1 MKKIIIAALLACALS
16 IVPAAAWQPSKTI
29 EVITAFAPGSGN
41 EMIFRALAKPIEQAN
56 KAKFL
61 VVHKPGA
68 GGVVGTEQFYRLPA
82 DGNHAILLSYTGLYA
97 MDKITVPDTKNRTYT
112 TDSFSYVQV
121 SASSPFVVIA
131 NPSDPVTNAEQ
142 LVALLKTN
150 PKISFNSSGG
160 SRLVYELLREKIKFK
175 TGPEGVVRVE
185 QPGPVPSIQSIAG
198 GHVRFASVPLAVAYQ
213 FHKEGKIKIIALT
226 GKESNPDLPGVKTLD
241 SAMPGVVAVAY
252 WGLALPKGTPNEVID
267 WYQKNFAESFNDKD
281 VQEYYKQNMFYVDP
295 SKLTPQATVEFVKQQ
310 EKFYQ
315 SLIDKVL
322 AEEAAM
328 KNCNPHFAA
337 CR

>member
-1 MKKIIIAALLACALS
+1 MKHKIIAALLFLTLS
-16 IVPAAAWQPSKTI
+16 IVSAAAWQPNKTI
-29 EVITAFAPGSGN
+29 EVTTAFAPGSGN
-41 EMIFRALAKPIEQAN
+41 EMIFRALAKPIEKAGQ
-56 KAKFL
+56 AKFL
-61 VVHKPGA
+61 VLHKPGA

-82 DGNHAILLSYTGLYA
+82 DGYHAILLSYTGTYA

-121 SASSPFVVIA
+121 SASSPFVIVA
-131 NPSDPVTNAEQ
+131 NPSDPINNAEQ

-160 SRLVYELLREKIKFK
+160 SRLTYELLLEKIKFK

-185 QPGPVPSIQSIAG
+185 QPGPVPSIMSIAG

-226 GKESNPDLPGVKTLD
+226 GKDAHPDLPGVKTLD

-252 WGLALPKGTPNEVID
+252 WGLALPKGAPKDVMD
-267 WYQKNFAESFNDKD
+267 WYQTTFAAAFKDKE
-281 VQEYYKQNMFYVDP
+281 VQEYYKQNMFSFDET
-295 SKLTPQATVEFVKQQ
+295 KLTSQATLEFVKSQ

-315 SLIDKVL
+315 KMIDGIL
-322 AEEAAM
+322 AEEAAR

-337 CR
+337 CK